1 MNGKCEKCFYY
12 SGDNVLLPH
21 CFHLNSA
28 IVPGWNKYDEDKDC
42 PEFVDKED
50 YYNKLKA
57 FLDAN
62 IDKYLKSEAEPT
74 KDVTP
79 DKSNE
84 YIVVHGEPSLAYTT
98 ESLIAKINFTDTY
111 YGKLFLDAIKQGQKL
126 IIKPYGTT
134 EYDNNGNV
142 KNFNLIGFNICSE
155 K

>member
-12 SGDNVLLPH
+12 SGDDVLLPH

-28 IVPGWNKYDEDKDC
+28 IVPGWNKWEDKDC
-42 PEFVDKED
+42 PEFVDKES
-50 YYNKLKA
+50 YYNKLKEY
-57 FLDAN
+57 LEAN
-62 IDKYLKSEAEPT
+62 IDNIKQSAEENT
-74 KDVTP
+74 KDITP
-79 DKSNE
+79 YKSNE

-126 IIKPYGTT
+126 IIKPYGAA

-142 KNFNLIGFNICSE
+142 KNFNLIGFNICYE

>member
-1 MNGKCEKCFYY
+1 MNGKCEKCLYY
-12 SGDNVLLPH
+12 SGNDVLMPH
-21 CFHLNSA
+21 CFHFNSA
-28 IVPGWNKYDEDKDC
+28 IVPGWEKLYEDKDC
-42 PEFVDKED
+42 PEFVDRES
-50 YYNKLKA
+50 YYNKLKG
-57 FLDAN
+57 FVEAN
-62 IDKYLKSEAEPT
+62 INNFIQSEAEYP

-126 IIKPYGTT
+126 VIKPYGYT
-134 EYDNNGNV
+134 EHDGEGNII
-142 KNFNLIGFNICSE
+142 NFNLIGFNIETE